1 MDDVGLW
8 DLSTLTAGEL
18 SRAENSGYEQEF
30 GIKSHLIHPDY
41 PDNDHN
47 FENDICLLFLDGNLE
62 FNENVKNVSLIDV
75 KTLQDETECVVS
87 GWGTLRVSPAKVK
100 YRRLSIIRLGLF

>member
-1 MDDVGLW
+1 MDEKDYW
-8 DLSTLTAGEL
+8 DASTLTAGDL
-18 SRAENSGYEQEF
+18 SRTSDSGYEQAF
-30 GIKSHLIHPDY
+30 GIKSHLIHPGY
-41 PDNDHN
+41 NVN
-47 FENDICLLFLDGNLE
+47 NLENDICLLFLDGNLE

-87 GWGTLRVSPAKVK
+87 GWGTLQVSPAKVK